1 MKSELSILETPISLV
16 TEETSASFTSISIEP
31 TSVLEDVIPSTQA
44 AIVTSSSVSKSSEV
58 QIGEGKT
65 DTPIL
70 ESSMIDSTTS
80 KSVSS
85 SVATPTITTVFPET
99 AALGAVNSTSTNR
112 ISTTIEP
119 SSGRFLLQTYSFDS
133 IVVLVTSD
141 SSSFSTSSE
150 SYRPRPGIVI
160 DDPDYKPGGLNRQ
173 PILTRPPLNAYGD
186 TFEVTISAI
195 QGQSQ
200 GEAAAGQPY
209 VIPVDLDHING
220 HADVI
225 TSAVGNEGYVSI
237 EGTRTYLNLFGENP
251 DPTSVAAVGIKPT
264 APSNNQ
270 VVHGTAL
277 EGEKPVKSTN
287 HGSVKPAQRRPSY
300 RPRPQSQS
308 PVRYCNFF
316 FMLRSCFNL
325 FLGLTRVLWV
335 MIPLVTYPSTKSAGL
350 KLV

>member
-1 MKSELSILETPISLV
+1 M
-16 TEETSASFTSISIEP
+16 
-31 TSVLEDVIPSTQA
+31 D
-44 AIVTSSSVSKSSEV
+44 
-58 QIGEGKT
+58 
-65 DTPIL
+65 
-70 ESSMIDSTTS
+70 
-80 KSVSS
+80 
-85 SVATPTITTVFPET
+85 
-99 AALGAVNSTSTNR
+99 
-112 ISTTIEP
+112 
-119 SSGRFLLQTYSFDS
+119 SFDS
-133 IVVLVTSD
+133 VVVVTSD
-141 SSSFSTSSE
+141 SSSLSTSSE

-195 QGQSQ
+195 QGQSK

-277 EGEKPVKSTN
+277 EGEKPVKSAN

-308 PVRYCNFF
+308 PVR
-316 FMLRSCFNL
+316 
-325 FLGLTRVLWV
+325 
-335 MIPLVTYPSTKSAGL
+335 
-350 KLV
+350 